1 MDMFGFFFKKNFCD
15 VWDNLL
21 HTVIINL
28 IMLTLLL
35 ALAGLCLLS
44 SYLPGGESL
53 KNIYTLL
60 AILLSSIIL
69 HIFILAEGEN
79 AVKIASYEAPKL
91 SKFFT
96 NIVPSIKD
104 GALFGAFVAILFGVA
119 CVSLPYYAAQGNIV
133 GLVMMSIVFWMLVI
147 SVLALQWFLP
157 VRSIMHND
165 FKKCLK
171 KCYIIFFDN
180 TLFTIGVGLVNL
192 LNIVITVFTLGILNG
207 TATMSITTTNALR
220 LRLYKYDWYE
230 VNPGLTRQ
238 QRKDVPW
245 EDLIAN
251 DKRILGPR
259 KWKSFIFPWKE

>member
-1 MDMFGFFFKKNFCD
+1 MFAFFCKKNFCD
-15 VWDNLL
+15 IWDNLL
-21 HTVIINL
+21 HTIIINL

-35 ALAGLCLLS
+35 ALAGLCVLTA
-44 SYLPGGESL
+44 YLPGSEGL
-53 KNIYTLL
+53 KNIYMLFLL
-60 AILLSSIIL
+60 LISSIIL

-79 AVKIASYEAPKL
+79 AAKIANYESPKL
-91 SKFFT
+91 AKFFK
-96 NIVPSIKD
+96 NIVPCIKD
-104 GALFGAFVAILFGVA
+104 GALLGATVALLCGITFVSI
-119 CVSLPYYAAQGNIV
+119 PYYASQGNMV
-133 GLVMMSIVFWMLVI
+133 GLVMMSIVFWMVLI

-157 VRSIMHND
+157 IRSLMHND

-192 LNIVITVFTLGILNG
+192 LNLAITVFTLGILNG
-207 TATMSITTTNALR
+207 TATISITTTNALR

-245 EDLIAN
+245 ADLIAN